1 MARELIQ
8 EIPAG
13 AEERELVAFAP
24 LDDPY
29 SGHVEPGDDYD
40 GVFTTTDTQ
49 EQFYTRANW
58 AGPAGTDA
66 REVQVAVAAEEL
78 AERQDARKFARHA
91 RATFRGLLPNSARRG
106 NVAAVDVQPAVVGQV
121 DDPTEVRT
129 NQQAATKDIAGGD
142 LTSSKIR
149 EPGNSEAQRLQDEA
163 EQEYSGSGSSGSEG
177 QAEGQAEEPTNYEQR
192 SRGQNLADAQERGL
206 DVRENASNAN
216 LAKALREDD
225 EANRSS

>member
-8 EIPAG
+8 EIPEG
-13 AEERELVAFAP
+13 AEERELVAFYA

-49 EQFYTRANW
+49 ERFYVKANW

-66 REVQVAVAAEEL
+66 REIQLAVAAEEV
-78 AERQDARKFARHA
+78 AERKDARKFARHA
-91 RATFRGLLPNSARRG
+91 RATFRGLMPNSARRG
-106 NVAAVDVQPAVVGQV
+106 NSAAVDVVPAVVGQV
-121 DDPTEVRT
+121 DEQTDVRT

-142 LTSSKIR
+142 LTSSKVA

-163 EQEYSGSGSSGSEG
+163 EENYRNSSSG
-177 QAEGQAEEPTNYEQR
+177 EEEAQETEPQETVNYEGR
-192 SRGQNLADAQERGL
+192 DRGTNLQDARDSNL

-225 EANRSS
+225 QAQR